1 MKRRRLALALALSAL
16 LSGCALMPREE
27 ALRQAPVIHSQV
39 EEHFD
44 FIYVE
49 RGDVIRTAKVSC
61 TYMPARSDTYAFG
74 VGGERI
80 DEIYVQVGDTVKEGQ
95 LLAQLDVTAYENA
108 LTDVER
114 AQMRLKLQLAHTEEW
129 RQVALSRAA
138 SQEEREKITEDY
150 DLRRQNID
158 DQLYILSLRQSEYEA
173 QLARRQIV
181 SALDGTVTFVRNVP
195 DDYLS
200 ATYDSL
206 ITVADSAT
214 SIFQANTEYHDMFV
228 PGSPMTVTVGKDE
241 YTATVVTAQELGI
254 VKTGVSPKGKENV
267 YLMLD
272 EMNFDLEDG
281 DRGSVTLILEQ
292 SLDTLKLPKGAVG
305 RVNGETAVYYLDED
319 GVKRYK
325 LVTTGVTNGPEIEIL
340 EGVTEGEAVIAN

>member
-1 MKRRRLALALALSAL
+1 MKGIAVAL
-16 LSGCALMPREE
+16 LVAVASA
-27 ALRQAPVIHSQV
+27 QAEMMDRPEGIKIGQRLTLKP
-39 EEHFD
+39 
-44 FIYVE
+44 YV
-49 RGDVIRTAKVSC
+49 
-61 TYMPARSDTYAFG
+61 AF
-74 VGGERI
+74 
-80 DEIYVQVGDTVKEGQ
+80 
-95 LLAQLDVTAYENA
+95 
-108 LTDVER
+108 
-114 AQMRLKLQLAHTEEW
+114 
-129 RQVALSRAA
+129 
-138 SQEEREKITEDY
+138 
-150 DLRRQNID
+150 
-158 DQLYILSLRQSEYEA
+158 
-173 QLARRQIV
+173 
-181 SALDGTVTFVRNVP
+181 
-195 DDYLS
+195 S